1 MKVNELVELIE
12 SNKYLLRESILNDEN
27 PYLLTGPNNLLSK
40 DKISNYPIIY
50 SKYIT
55 NLNDLN
61 KLNDIF
67 NKNKNYKKKLTINID
82 DDDDEDQDKDKDY
95 EFQHGQRLI
104 DTEPTHLFDGLKEG
118 ELDIT
123 VNKEAQDVI
132 VSNHLLA
139 VYSLGKYMTG
149 HANII
154 HGGTIATLV
163 DEVFC
168 RCAFQILG
176 FAVTAKL
183 AIDYLNPI
191 TLPAEEE
198 QQKGHEDDGSGEE
211 SPRVVHIVIRCYVA
225 EISADRRK
233 CTVTGYVE
241 NIDTCVKYAVGS
253 LLIVKPR
260 WK

>member
-132 VSNHLLA
+132 KVHGDGLRREHRHVREVRGGLA
-139 VYSLGKYMTG
+139 AHREAPL
-149 HANII
+149 
-154 HGGTIATLV
+154 
-163 DEVFC
+163 EVAWHVAC
-168 RCAFQILG
+168 IQPVHQVA
-176 FAVTAKL
+176 
-183 AIDYLNPI
+183 P
-191 TLPAEEE
+191 
-198 QQKGHEDDGSGEE
+198 E
-211 SPRVVHIVIRCYVA
+211 SPNVR
-225 EISADRRK
+225 
-233 CTVTGYVE
+233 
-241 NIDTCVKYAVGS
+241 
-253 LLIVKPR
+253 LLD
-260 WK
+260 